1 MSGPENFQKTPARM
15 LREYLLLA
23 CRRKWW
29 LILPLFVTW
38 ALVMMA
44 AWFVPP
50 KYHSETVIIVEQQ
63 KIPEQYVVPNVA
75 IDLQQRLQSMTQQIL
90 SRTRLLAIID
100 AFHLYKKDQKQSDP
114 DPLVE
119 QMRKDI
125 KIDLVQAP
133 GRPWELSAFK
143 ISYSAANPELA
154 QQVTQKLSSLFIEE
168 NLRSRQQLSEDTT
181 KFLEN
186 QLEEARQ
193 NLAAQEERLRDFKT
207 RYLGELP
214 EQLQTNIQILSGLQS
229 RLQAATEALDKA
241 NQQKLY
247 LESLLNQYKTLRSQL
262 SVRRGDS
269 AVNPVSI
276 DEDLEKLKAELAALS
291 SRDTPRHPDVVRL
304 KKQIADA
311 ENLKQQVN
319 AEQKS
324 AASDGT
330 LDAVGRPRSLSDLQA
345 ISPMLQIDGQIK
357 SNQLE
362 IANRKQEI
370 SGREGKIDAYQA
382 HLNLMPVRE
391 QQLAAITRDHEQ
403 SRTNYESLLN
413 KKMQSEMATDLE
425 KRQEG
430 EQFRIIDPPNFP
442 QKPYSPNRLKFS
454 LFGLIAGIVLAV
466 GLTAFIEATD
476 ERVNSEEDLLS
487 VTPVPLLVAIPLLQ
501 TSAEQQTRTW
511 RYRVEWAVAA
521 LLIIAIPAITVVAYY
536 RG

>member
-1 MSGPENFQKTPARM
+1 MSELDNFDNSPSRTLQDYLQIAR
-15 LREYLLLA
+15 
-23 CRRKWW
+23 RRKWW
-29 LILPLFVTW
+29 LVLPLFLAW
-38 ALVMMA
+38 ALVMVA
-44 AWFVPP
+44 AWFIPP
-50 KYHSETVIIVEQQ
+50 QYRSETVIIVEQQ
-63 KIPEQYVVPNVA
+63 RIPEQYVVPNVA

-90 SRTRLLAIID
+90 SRTRLLGIID
-100 AFHLYKKDQKQSDP
+100 GFHLYKKDQKTSDA

-119 QMRKDI
+119 RMRKDI

-143 ISYSAANPELA
+143 ISYSAGSPQLA

-168 NLRSRQQLSEDTT
+168 NLRNRQQLSEDTT

-186 QLEEARQ
+186 QLEDARK

-214 EQLQTNIQILSGLQS
+214 EQLQTNIQILSGLQA
-229 RLQAATEALDKA
+229 RLQAATEALDQA

-247 LESLLNQYKTLRSQL
+247 LESLLNQYKTLRTQL
-262 SVRRGDS
+262 AVGRSDS
-269 AVNPVSI
+269 ALSPVSL
-276 DEDLEKLKAELAALS
+276 DDQLEKLKTQLADLS
-291 SRDTPRHPDVVRL
+291 SRDTPKHPDIVRL

-311 ENLKQQVN
+311 ENLKQQMDS
-319 AEQKS
+319 ELKS
-324 AASDGT
+324 AKSDGT
-330 LDAVGRPRSLSDLQA
+330 DSVGRPRNLSDLQA
-345 ISPMLQIDGQIK
+345 MSPMLQIDGQIK

-370 SGREGKIDAYQA
+370 RRLEAQIDAYQA
-382 HLNLMPVRE
+382 HLDLTPVRE

-413 KKMQSEMATDLE
+413 KKMQSEMATNLE

-454 LFGLIAGIVLAV
+454 LLGLIAGIVLSL
-466 GLTAFIEATD
+466 GLTTLIEMTD

-487 VTPVPLLVAIPLLQ
+487 VTPLPMLTAIPLLQ
-501 TSAEQQTRTW
+501 TPAEQERRAWHFRLQMT
-511 RYRVEWAVAA
+511 AAA
-521 LLIIAIPAITVVAYY
+521 LLITAIPAITALVYY